1 MILNSLPI
9 ILNNYVHLLEQNI
22 LKNKLWLVISCRSI
36 ALIVEIILKVY
47 SLLFKVTLDAAKFG
61 RREEA
66 FDKIKKTLFYG
77 SALLWTVP
85 KDWIHWL
92 PAYTLRFSEIIDK
105 ILTCYS
111 WILRKNLSVYNQ
123 NWSSFGTFTIHSSE
137 QCVV

>member
-1 MILNSLPI
+1 M
-9 ILNNYVHLLEQNI
+9 
-22 LKNKLWLVISCRSI
+22 
-36 ALIVEIILKVY
+36 EIILKIY

-66 FDKIKKTLFYG
+66 FYKIKTLFYG
-77 SALLWTVP
+77 SAFLWTVP
-85 KDWIHWL
+85 KDWIHLL